1 MGAGVLSVANPV
13 FPRVDG
19 RLRCS
24 GVDLAGLAEA
34 HGTPLYVYDGDR
46 IEARLES
53 VRTAFAET
61 EPLVA
66 YSVKSNPNHHIIRLL
81 VQAGAGADI
90 VSEGELQ
97 RALEAGCPPERIV
110 FAGVGKTA
118 DEMASGLEAGIRAFH
133 VESVQEMDVLEDVA
147 AQLGRPAPVG
157 IRVNLDVLSPTH
169 EYTQTGH
176 RASKFGVA
184 PEDAIALYRRAK
196 GHEHIRAVGIDV
208 HIGSQI
214 REIGPF
220 LEALDRALA
229 LVDRVRAE
237 LGVELEYL
245 DLGGGYGVSDG
256 VDGDMD
262 VHTLGERIGEM
273 MRGRSLDLVLEP
285 GRYLVA
291 DAGCLLARVL
301 YVKEAGGKRFVI
313 TDAGMTELIRPSHYG
328 GIHPVQPVI
337 DQGRKVRTV
346 DVVGPVCE
354 TGDFLARERDLPEVE
369 RGDLLWVGTAGAYG
383 FTMASNY
390 NSRPRPAEVMVRRGT
405 PRLIRRRETVRDLY
419 RAELEL

>member
-1 MGAGVLSVANPV
+1 MGQGVLSSPGAV

-19 RLRCS
+19 RLTCN
-24 GVDLAGLAEA
+24 GVDLAELAEA

-46 IEARLES
+46 IRARLES
-53 VRTAFAET
+53 LREAFGRTA
-61 EPLVA
+61 PLVA

-81 VQAGAGADI
+81 VDAGAGADI
-90 VSEGELQ
+90 VSEGELR
-97 RALEAGCPPERIV
+97 RALEAGCEPSKIV

-118 DEMASGLEAGIRAFH
+118 LEMASGLEAGIRAFH
-133 VESVQEMDVLEDVA
+133 VESVQEMDVLETVA
-147 AQLGRPAPVG
+147 ASLGLPAPVG
-157 IRVNLDVLSPTH
+157 VRVNLDVLSPTH

-184 PEDAIALYRRAK
+184 PDDAIDLYRRAR
-196 GHEHIRAVGIDV
+196 GHEHVRAVGIDV

-214 REIGPF
+214 RDVRPF
-220 LEALDRALA
+220 LEALERALA
-229 LVDRVRAE
+229 LVDRVEEE

-245 DLGGGYGVSDG
+245 DLGGGYGVADG
-256 VDGDMD
+256 VAQDLDIEA
-262 VHTLGERIGEM
+262 LGARISELM
-273 MRGRSLDLVLEP
+273 VGRDLELILEP

-301 YVKEAGGKRFVI
+301 YVKEAGGKTFVI
-313 TDAGMTELIRPSHYG
+313 TDTGMTELIRPSHYG
-328 GIHPVQPVI
+328 GIHPIQPVLES
-337 DQGRKVRTV
+337 GGEERTV

-354 TGDFLARERDLPEVE
+354 TGDFLARKRALPEVA
-369 RGDLLWVGTAGAYG
+369 RGDLLWIGTTGAYG

-390 NSRPRPAEVMVRRGT
+390 NSRPRPAEVLVEDGVA
-405 PRLIRRRETVRDLY
+405 RLIRRRETVRDLY

>member
-1 MGAGVLSVANPV
+1 MNPPPAV
-13 FPRVDG
+13 FARVEG
-19 RLRCS
+19 RLQCG
-24 GVDLAGLAEA
+24 GVDLAELAEL

-46 IEARLES
+46 ILARLASLRE
-53 VRTAFAET
+53 AFAET
-61 EPLVA
+61 PPLVA

-81 VQAGAGADI
+81 VDAGAGADI

-118 DEMASGLEAGIRAFH
+118 QEMASGLQAGIRAFH
-133 VESVQEMDVLEDVA
+133 VESVQEMDVLEAVA
-147 AQLGRPAPVG
+147 ARLGLPAPVG
-157 IRVNLDVLSPTH
+157 VRVNLDVLSPTH

-184 PEDAIALYRRAK
+184 PDDAIDLYRRAR
-196 GHEHIRAVGIDV
+196 GHDHIRAVGIDV

-214 REIGPF
+214 RDTGPF
-220 LEALDRALA
+220 LEALERALA
-229 LVDRVRAE
+229 LVDRVEAE
-237 LGVELEYL
+237 LGLELEYL
-245 DLGGGYGVSDG
+245 DLGGGYGVADG
-256 VDGDMD
+256 VAEDLD
-262 VHTLGERIGEM
+262 VEVLGARIGELM
-273 MRGRSLDLVLEP
+273 GGRDLELILEP

-301 YVKEAGGKRFVI
+301 YVKDAGGKTFVI
-313 TDAGMTELIRPSHYG
+313 TDTGMTELIRPSHYG
-328 GIHPVQPVI
+328 GIHPIQPVI
-337 DQGRKVRTV
+337 DRGRESRTV

-354 TGDFLARERDLPEVE
+354 TGDFLARERELPEVE
-369 RGDLLWVGTAGAYG
+369 RGDLLWVGTTGAYG

-390 NSRPRPAEVMVRRGT
+390 NSRPRPAEVLVEGGAA
-405 PRLIRRRETVRDLY
+405 RLIRRRETMRDLY

>member
-1 MGAGVLSVANPV
+1 ME
-13 FPRVDG
+13 G
-19 RLRCS
+19 RLQCG
-24 GVDLAGLAEA
+24 GVDLAELAEL

-46 IEARLES
+46 ILARLES
-53 VRTAFAET
+53 LRGAFAET
-61 EPLVA
+61 PPLVA

-81 VQAGAGADI
+81 VDAGAGADI

-118 DEMASGLEAGIRAFH
+118 QEMASSLQAGIRAFH
-133 VESVQEMDVLEDVA
+133 VESVQEMDVLEAVA
-147 AQLGRPAPVG
+147 ARLGLPAPVG
-157 IRVNLDVLSPTH
+157 VRVNLDVLSPTH

-184 PEDAIALYRRAK
+184 PDDAIDLYRRAR
-196 GHEHIRAVGIDV
+196 GHDHIRAVGIDV

-214 REIGPF
+214 RDTGPF
-220 LEALDRALA
+220 LEALERALA
-229 LVDRVRAE
+229 LVDRVEAE
-237 LGVELEYL
+237 LGLELEYL
-245 DLGGGYGVSDG
+245 DLGGGYGVADG
-256 VDGDMD
+256 VAEDLD
-262 VHTLGERIGEM
+262 VEVLGARIGELM
-273 MRGRSLDLVLEP
+273 GGRDLELILEP

-301 YVKEAGGKRFVI
+301 YVKDAGGKTFVI
-313 TDAGMTELIRPSHYG
+313 TDTGMTELIRPSHYG
-328 GIHPVQPVI
+328 GIHPIQPVI
-337 DQGRKVRTV
+337 DRGRESRTV

-354 TGDFLARERDLPEVE
+354 TGDFLARERELPEVE
-369 RGDLLWVGTAGAYG
+369 RGDLLWVGTTGAYG

-390 NSRPRPAEVMVRRGT
+390 NSRPRPAEVLVEGGAA
-405 PRLIRRRETVRDLY
+405 RLIRRRETMRDLY